1 MYNLLIVEDEEM
13 MRSYLSE
20 LIEWNEIGY
29 DLVGTAEN
37 GQAAIEFISK
47 NPVDVVLSDI
57 RMPVMDG
64 LTLANYI
71 RSEYQH
77 IKIILMTAYREF
89 EFAREGVKLGVTDYL
104 LKSDEEE
111 VIEKCFV
118 DLKKKL
124 DSLQNSEKGSVT
136 PQSELQGKG
145 LHPVISKCLSL
156 IEKNFGNISLADL
169 AWHTH
174 VHEKHLSRL
183 FKKELGKS
191 FSSIQLDKRVAASK
205 VYLRKSDL
213 KIFEIAQIV
222 GYSSPA
228 YFSEMFKKRVGHSPM
243 EYRNNAG

>member
-20 LIEWNEIGY
+20 LINWNTIGY
-29 DLVGTAEN
+29 ELIGTAGN
-37 GQAAIEFISK
+37 GKEALEFISK
-47 NPVDVVLSDI
+47 NSVDVVLSDI

-71 RSEYQH
+71 RSEYSH

-89 EFAREGVKLGVTDYL
+89 EFARESVKLGITDYL
-104 LKSDEEE
+104 LKSDDEE

-118 DLKKKL
+118 DLKIVMDADTA
-124 DSLQNSEKGSVT
+124 DSADSYGKDTAVQNDS
-136 PQSELQGKG
+136 Q
-145 LHPVISKCLSL
+145 HPVICKCLSL

-169 AWHTH
+169 SWHTH

-191 FSSIQLDKRVAASK
+191 FSSIQFEKRISAAK
-205 VYLRKSDL
+205 IYLKRSDL

-222 GYSSPA
+222 GYSSSA
-228 YFSEMFKKRVGHSPM
+228 YFSDKFKKSVGVSPL
-243 EYRNNAG
+243 EYRNR